1 MLGWWNIFDCSRGGG
16 EGKEFLSGMECFSS
30 AVFQFSCVAF
40 SGESR
45 VKGVCLFF
53 FCFFLV
59 SKYIHEVARGNGDSA
74 KSSCACYRYG
84 M

>member
-1 MLGWWNIFDCSRGGG
+1 MGRR
-16 EGKEFLSGMECFSS
+16 EFLSGMECFSS

-40 SGESR
+40 SGKSR
-45 VKGVCLFF
+45 VEGVCLFF
-53 FCFFLV
+53 FVFFSSV
-59 SKYIHEVARGNGDSA
+59 SKYIHEVARGNGGNA